1 MTASAGARLQSES
14 MASVVVL
21 SRLQFDAH
29 TRVIDVETGFTM
41 DQVAEACCA
50 PAIGYQ
56 TTHPDPTKPLRI
68 RRTTDDDSAPALP
81 RGMTVMEA
89 GFTHFECIDVYVE

>member
-1 MTASAGARLQSES
+1 
-14 MASVVVL
+14 MAPVAVL

-29 TRVIDVETGFTM
+29 TRVIDVESDFTM
-41 DQVAEACCA
+41 DQVAEACAA
-50 PAIGYQ
+50 PAVGYQ
-56 TTHPDPTKPLRI
+56 TTHPDPSKPLRV

-81 RGMTVMEA
+81 RDMTVAQA